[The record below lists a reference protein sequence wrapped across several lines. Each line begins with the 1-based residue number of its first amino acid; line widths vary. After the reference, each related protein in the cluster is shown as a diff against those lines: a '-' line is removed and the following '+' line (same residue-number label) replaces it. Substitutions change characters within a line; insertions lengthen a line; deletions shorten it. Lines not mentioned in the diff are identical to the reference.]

1 MFFNKKK
8 VYTFEEGLKAI
19 KKTNETKIEKLSCTM
34 VKKLNDEG
42 VYLKEGDKLYNT
54 LAFTLGGLM
63 YVEKVIAVPKTGVP
77 KLDQGGWK
85 MVGVAQSVIFWAY
98 MIYAFKALLELAVK
112 GEGTWKKVGTGFL
125 ICAMNYLIPWGFE
138 LIKGIFM

>member
-1 MFFNKKK
+1 MFFNKEK
-8 VYTFEEGLKAI
+8 VYSFEEGLKVLN
-19 KKTNETKIEKLSCTM
+19 KTKTEKVSLKM
-34 VKKLNDEG
+34 LQELNDEG
-42 VYLKEGDKLYNT
+42 IYLREGNKLYNT
-54 LAFTLGGLM
+54 LACTLGILM
-63 YVEKVIAVPKTGVP
+63 YAEKVIAVPKTGVP

-85 MVGVAQSVIFWAY
+85 MVGVAQSVIFWAS